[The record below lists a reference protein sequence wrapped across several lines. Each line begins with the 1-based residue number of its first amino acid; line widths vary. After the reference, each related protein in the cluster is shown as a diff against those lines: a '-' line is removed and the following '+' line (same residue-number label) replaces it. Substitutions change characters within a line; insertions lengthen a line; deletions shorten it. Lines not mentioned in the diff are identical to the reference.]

1 MGYLTKK
8 QYSKAIVQYDGLA
21 SSSLIFLSFIKIV
34 FFMSNRVTGKKVF
47 GEKIV
52 KLFIS
57 EDSYMFSLSKNAQA
71 TFVKKPKF
79 KNNLFSD
86 FKH

>member
-1 MGYLTKK
+1 
-8 QYSKAIVQYDGLA
+8 
-21 SSSLIFLSFIKIV
+21 
-34 FFMSNRVTGKKVF
+34 MSNRVTGKKVF
-47 GEKIV
+47 GEKMV

-71 TFVKKPKF
+71 TFVEKPKF